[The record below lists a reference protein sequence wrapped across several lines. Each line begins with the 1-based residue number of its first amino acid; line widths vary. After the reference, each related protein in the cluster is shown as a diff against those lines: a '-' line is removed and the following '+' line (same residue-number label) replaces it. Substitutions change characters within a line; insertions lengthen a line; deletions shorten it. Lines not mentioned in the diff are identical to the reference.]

1 MQLGLQR
8 QVAAASF
15 ATATAFACGGST
27 TGAGGKFAG
36 AYGGLITQLDGL
48 AGWPS
53 TERSLDDLAALLRAC
68 RLAGHVPSR
77 QQLQAADRLLAR
89 CVMQPRGTFVPSF
102 WHGRWPAVVELA
114 EAFAALGRKMVAV
127 DEFDVNRGLEHS
139 RLQPAAAVVAAAA
152 ATDVFDR
159 VQALCRAGA
168 ALRFCFATEL
178 FTDTRIPGGLR
189 RESMAM
195 ATAAPAS
202 APLRARVLQA
212 LLAVT
217 DLPADVPWLPT
228 LAAEL
233 ADAAAAHADP
243 EDMAALKTVRETRP
257 VSGDTA
263 RIAVCVALQTDTGL
277 AARWRA
283 GGLQRQDGVDVD
295 VDMEAVAAVAASLR
309 CGMPLPARVQLLHAL
324 NEIRKHGNMPSF
336 VVWLHAVL
344 ASSIDL
350 DSSSIHASL
359 RTQRRVAEA
368 YAAAGCG
375 VPEGWLQQLASYGEL
390 GGGSSKGAAEA
401 LQVVLRAAASGSG
414 APALASCS
422 GGNAN
427 TSSTSS
433 GTATSQMKV
442 LCQLAKLLERNT
454 AAGWLSPQATQAVLG
469 HLQTLAGAAA
479 GRGGINSLAAS
490 CGPATAILALAATR
504 PGTPAAL
511 DPELLSALSDM
522 ADIELPCMVGG
533 EQQQQLAALMNW
545 HTHKQHY

>member
-1 MQLGLQR
+1 MR
-8 QVAAASF
+8 
-15 ATATAFACGGST
+15 
-27 TGAGGKFAG
+27 
-36 AYGGLITQLDGL
+36 
-48 AGWPS
+48 P
-53 TERSLDDLAALLRAC
+53 
-68 RLAGHVPSR
+68 
-77 QQLQAADRLLAR
+77 
-89 CVMQPRGTFVPSF
+89 
-102 WHGRWPAVVELA
+102 
-114 EAFAALGRKMVAV
+114 VAV
-127 DEFDVNRGLEHS
+127 QSILEQHCS
-139 RLQPAAAVVAAAA
+139 PGVRRIVAAAA
-152 ATDVFDR
+152 RLAEAEQEEQSRKGKGGGGGILITSAHL
-159 VQALCRAGA
+159 ALA
-168 ALRFCFATEL
+168 ALAEHDGDVDCAAALGVLHHSQAGLSRRRCAEVL
-178 FTDTRIPGGLR
+178 AERAAQERRWREEETRQYEDSGSSSGTSIF
-189 RESMAM
+189 S
-195 ATAAPAS
+195 APALHFVFQS
-202 APLRARVLQA
+202 YRWAVFKGCDKVQPCHLLWALAADPRLSYSPLRTDPLDGRVAAAEVREPPLVWLLQQCSETLPRPAAVYEQA

-283 GGLQRQDGVDVD
+283 
-295 VDMEAVAAVAASLR
+295 
-309 CGMPLPARVQLLHAL
+309 
-324 NEIRKHGNMPSF
+324 
-336 VVWLHAVL
+336 
-344 ASSIDL
+344 DL